1 MPAPPAPPEPLHTS
15 LPSCCQTHCV
25 MTAAAAGPHIRQ
37 HMKDAVG
44 RPQSHNSDDPS
55 LEPSSPRSPG
65 RVGGGGGQVFAVLC
79 LSLCCTR
86 IPHILKYQWPV
97 SYHSQMKVQHGA
109 AGIQVPHPTPIIM
122 LSATHLSAHTSST
135 GVRVSL
141 DGSHTTT
148 LPLACPVTRCMS
160 GRPVD
165 PLRMWPATAA
175 AAASRVQRLALLSRL
190 LSRLTLQRHTKCN
203 HMQVMPTTFA
213 HKSAHPAH
221 SHDPITPPVTHTHE
235 PHTPTVSIHLMRCW
249 RC

>member
-1 MPAPPAPPEPLHTS
+1 VSLRSPVRWCVHMPAPPAPPEPLHTS

-141 DGSHTTT
+141 EGSHTTTLPLAVPEHINTPRQPQRNMPLSMYVLHPTRLHPPPPYMSAPTSSTGVRVSLDGSHTTT
-148 LPLACPVTRCMS
+148 LPLA
-160 GRPVD
+160 
-165 PLRMWPATAA
+165 
-175 AAASRVQRLALLSRL
+175 
-190 LSRLTLQRHTKCN
+190 
-203 HMQVMPTTFA
+203 
-213 HKSAHPAH
+213 
-221 SHDPITPPVTHTHE
+221 
-235 PHTPTVSIHLMRCW
+235 
-249 RC
+249 